1 MPTLLDF
8 FEAAPTLGLPHKALL
23 EVRKLPRRLALDEV
37 EDLVEYAADLRT
49 LVEVVAPSGAAL
61 FARANDPTKAR
72 AEANSRLRSS
82 LKTYLASTSVLP
94 APVTNEADWD
104 LLHGWV
110 EANEGFPDRGARFA
124 TGQSA
129 AVACLRARLP
139 GRSPRDATGAHAAA
153 SVAEAPS
160 GKRKSIRKALRFL
173 ERLRLEADDLPPE
186 IRAVLPT
193 ASVVPP
199 PARGRTRWCDLPASL
214 RAEADT
220 MLDAML
226 ADPGM
231 VVDDALARIRAG
243 EDAQAVA
250 AEVNAGRTKES
261 GNPTLWRQGHQG
273 AITWLHRAA
282 LRRADGPPVERLGDL
297 FRVDVVEAA
306 VEGHIADAAAGRL
319 RPSTETQTLSGR
331 LRAVRTVAR
340 HGLRD
345 LGLVAVI
352 DLLRAKHSAH
362 TKHRHVKGLSK
373 PAEELIT
380 ELHRGGEALMRRLVN
395 APQMIEQAAREEL
408 EDWDAKSPAQR
419 LAALK
424 LAAAAAIWALQGA
437 RPRRRANVVC
447 ERTKAARDPETG
459 RKRHPRTVWRE
470 GDGAYTTRTPGQE
483 VKNGL
488 DLEFGLE
495 GDDAAILAWWIDEV
509 RPLALEE
516 RGIPKD
522 NVYLFPGQA
531 RPRNLRRGVE
541 LPAGTVSGA
550 WFAEA
555 WARGAEVVGLR
566 IRPHQARHA
575 AVTIWLA
582 MRPGDYAGAAALV
595 GSSEDIV
602 RRKYGRDDAAAVANT
617 MRRESKRHFNGGGR
631 RRGRS

>member
-1 MPTLLDF
+1 M
-8 FEAAPTLGLPHKALL
+8 
-23 EVRKLPRRLALDEV
+23 
-37 EDLVEYAADLRT
+37 
-49 LVEVVAPSGAAL
+49 
-61 FARANDPTKAR
+61 
-72 AEANSRLRSS
+72 
-82 LKTYLASTSVLP
+82 
-94 APVTNEADWD
+94 
-104 LLHGWV
+104 
-110 EANEGFPDRGARFA
+110 
-124 TGQSA
+124 
-129 AVACLRARLP
+129 ACLRARLP
-139 GRSPRDATGAHAAA
+139 GRSPRDATGAYAAA

-160 GKRKSIRKALRFL
+160 GKRKSIRKAWRFL
-173 ERLRLEADDLPPE
+173 ERLRLAAGDLPPE

-193 ASVVPP
+193 ASVVPA

-214 RAEADT
+214 RAEADA

-250 AEVNAGRTKES
+250 AEVNARRTKES

-273 AITWLHRAA
+273 AIAWLHRAA
-282 LRRADGPPVERLGDL
+282 LRRADGAPVERLGDL

-362 TKHRHVKGLSK
+362 TAHRHVKGLSK

-380 ELHRGGEALMRRLVN
+380 ELHRGGDALMRRFVN
-395 APQMIEQAAREEL
+395 APQMIEQAAREEMAGW
-408 EDWDAKSPAQR
+408 EGMSPSRR

-483 VKNGL
+483 VKNGV

-495 GDDAAILAWWIDEV
+495 ADDAAILAWWIDEV

-522 NVYLFPGQA
+522 NVYLFPGEA
-531 RPRNLRRGVE
+531 RPRNLRRGVD

-582 MRPGDYAGAAALV
+582 MRPGDHAGAAALV

-602 RRKYGRDDAAAVANT
+602 RRKYGRDDAAAVAKT